1 MTDSI
6 NWGILGNANIARAC
20 IIPAIQSS
28 HNGIVKALGTRKP
41 SQAEHI
47 AKKHT
52 IQHIYP
58 SYLDVIEDPDIDV
71 IYNPLPNHLHHEWT
85 IRALNHG
92 KHVLCEKPIAC
103 NADEAAEM
111 VHTAKK
117 AGLVLMEA
125 LSYRFHPRSQRI
137 KAMVKEGSI
146 GKPHLIRSSFCFNMG
161 DELLQSGDNARLK
174 PDMGGGALM
183 DVGCYSVSLARWIL
197 DAEPEIVQAQALY
210 HKSGVDQHFCGSLR
224 FSNDVL
230 ATVEASFITA
240 LQQTYTVVG
249 SKGVIE
255 LPHDAYIPWEKD
267 AVFTLRSTDEE
278 IGQVHSS
285 PGTDGYKL
293 MIEHFAELVLGNESP
308 LYEPEDSIRTMQVL
322 DALAE
327 AARTGTS
334 LRLE

>member
-28 HNGIVKALGTRKP
+28 HNGIVRALGTRTP
-41 SQAEHI
+41 SQAGHI

-58 SYLDVIEDPDIDV
+58 SYLDVIEDPDIDAV
-71 IYNPLPNHLHHEWT
+71 YNPLPNHLHHEWT
-85 IRALNHG
+85 IRALKHG

-103 NADEAAEM
+103 NAAEAAEM
-111 VHTAKK
+111 VHTAKTS
-117 AGLVLMEA
+117 GLLLMEA

-137 KAMVKEGSI
+137 KAMVKDGSI
-146 GKPHLIRSSFCFNMG
+146 GKPHLIRSAFCFNMG
-161 DELLQSGDNARLK
+161 EELLQSGDNARLK
-174 PDMGGGALM
+174 PEMGGGALM

-210 HKSGVDQHFCGSLR
+210 HKSGVDQHFIGSLR
-224 FSNDVL
+224 FPNDLL

-249 SKGVIE
+249 TRGVIE
-255 LPHDAYIPWEKD
+255 LPHDAYIPWEKE

-278 IGQVHSS
+278 IGREHST
-285 PGTDGYKL
+285 PGADGYKL
-293 MIEHFAELVLGNESP
+293 MIEHFAELVLGRESP
-308 LYEPEDSIRTMQVL
+308 LYDPEDSIRTMQVL

-327 AARTGTS
+327 AARTGKS
-334 LRLE
+334 LKVN

>member
-1 MTDSI
+1 MTDLI

-28 HNGIVKALGTRKP
+28 HNGLVRALGTRTP

-58 SYLDVIEDPDIDV
+58 SYLDVIEDPDIDAV
-71 IYNPLPNHLHHEWT
+71 YNPLPNHLHHEWT
-85 IRALNHG
+85 IRALKHG

-103 NADEAAEM
+103 NSAEAAEM
-111 VHTAKK
+111 VHTAKT
-117 AGLVLMEA
+117 AGLLLMEA

-137 KAMVKEGSI
+137 KVMVNDGSI
-146 GKPHLIRSSFCFNMG
+146 GKPHLIRSAFCFNMG
-161 DELLQSGDNARLK
+161 EELLQSGNNARLK

-210 HKSGVDQHFCGSLR
+210 HKSGVDQHFIGSLR
-224 FSNDVL
+224 FPNDLL
-230 ATVEASFITA
+230 ATLEASFITA

-249 SKGVIE
+249 TKGVIE

-267 AVFTLRSTDEE
+267 AVFTVRSTDEE
-278 IGQVHSS
+278 IGREHST
-285 PGTDGYKL
+285 PGADGYQL
-293 MIEHFAELVLGNESP
+293 MIEHFAEVVLGKESP
-308 LYEPEDSIRTMQVL
+308 LYESEDSIRTMQVL

-327 AARTGTS
+327 AARTGKS
-334 LRLE
+334 LRVQ